1 MSPKEPVPVSKGD
14 KLAKVD
20 TELESAMERLSKTNE
35 DIEDLLANLEEPEG
49 DLKPD
54 DESGVV

>member
-35 DIEDLLANLEEPEG
+35 DIENLLADLEEPEG
-49 DLKPD
+49 DQDPATD
-54 DESGVV
+54 